1 MLTSYRKSSSYH
13 LSHNLFKRL
22 SIYQVNPPSKKIK
35 TSHKSRVKNR
45 KFYCLFRRPPTSTEE
60 KPVASV
66 RPVQSTPVSMMP
78 RQASASSAPGNDSSK
93 CSLGGFPVNCLQK
106 AGVFVQK
113 IVTTTGKQIL
123 HALHFISI
131 LSVST
136 KDYYFFMALNSDC
149 LSSSLYRH
157 SDSRHQQLHRCPGQD
172 HRWREYPCHQGH

>member
-1 MLTSYRKSSSYH
+1 MFEH
-13 LSHNLFKRL
+13 LSSK
-22 SIYQVNPPSKKIK
+22 PSFKKIK
-35 TSHKSRVKNR
+35 TSHKSRVKKENL
-45 KFYCLFRRPPTSTEE
+45 CLFRRPPTSTEE

-66 RPVQSTPVSMMP
+66 RPVQSTPGSMMP

-93 CSLGGFPVNCLQK
+93 SSLGGFPVNCLQK

-113 IVTTTGKQIL
+113 IVTTTGRQIL
-123 HALHFISI
+123 HALHFISV

-136 KDYYFFMALNSDC
+136 KDYYFFMAINSDC
-149 LSSSLYRH
+149 LSLSLYRH